1 MTPAQKAQQ
10 AAYNEFIADY
20 VERHGECKATR
31 DEAHEVADWVVG
43 MAKES
48 AALCFKYSA
57 GSKEIAEDAS
67 SDLCAILI
75 DDNGDID
82 GKDEAKFLAACAIA
96 AALEVVG

>member
-1 MTPAQKAQQ
+1 MTPGQKAQQ
-10 AAYNEFIADY
+10 AAYNDFIADY

-43 MAKES
+43 GGKSVISTMWRLMADRS
-48 AALCFKYSA
+48 IGDAANDLM
-57 GSKEIAEDAS
+57 AS
-67 SDLCAILI
+67 LI
-75 DDNGDID
+75 DTNADID